1 LIRPEADQEVSVLEA
16 ALRCRCPR
24 CGQGKLFTGVLRVRE
39 SCPVCGL
46 DLRAHDAGDGP
57 AVTVILVLGAIIMVL
72 AFWVEF
78 RFSPPLW
85 VHALLWPV
93 VTISAA
99 LLMMRP
105 LKSALVALQFRHRK
119 SEMGV

>member
-57 AVTVILVLGAIIMVL
+57 AVAVILVLGAIIMVL

>member
-1 LIRPEADQEVSVLEA
+1 
-16 ALRCRCPR
+16 
-24 CGQGKLFTGVLRVRE
+24 
-39 SCPVCGL
+39 
-46 DLRAHDAGDGP
+46 
-57 AVTVILVLGAIIMVL
+57 MVL

>member
-1 LIRPEADQEVSVLEA
+1 LIRPVAAQEISVLEA

-24 CGQGKLFTGVLRVRE
+24 CGQGRLFTGVLEVRE
-39 SCPVCGL
+39 CCPVCGL

-57 AVTVILVLGAIIMVL
+57 AVAVILVLGAIIMML

-105 LKSALVALQFRHRK
+105 LKAALVALQFRHRK